1 VNIQSLMSERAIVL
15 HDGGRY
21 ICRQPTC
28 ETVILALGHFA
39 AEILGCRLTYRKNPA
54 AFALAPVRVV
64 MSSLADMHRLAAVL
78 ATCCELHG
86 GVPGEFEDRLAGKGG
101 RELAAKLI
109 TGILAVCNLERL
121 IEAAEIDR
129 HVDELETAPAAGGA
143 SPRPE
148 GPSAMELLAASIGER
163 FGIAPH
169 EVMAWPYL
177 QVIDLAETILPAL
190 EKMRRGEGPEVF
202 GLSADEWEEE
212 GVTLIH

>member
-1 VNIQSLMSERAIVL
+1 MAIRSLLAERTIVL

-21 ICRQPTC
+21 ICRKPTC
-28 ETVILALGHFA
+28 ETVILALGHFG
-39 AEILGCRLTYRKNPA
+39 AEILGCRLTYRKNPR
-54 AFALAPVRVV
+54 AFSIAPVRVV
-64 MSSLADMHRLAAVL
+64 LSNVTDMHHLAVVL
-78 ATCCELHG
+78 ATCCELHD
-86 GVPGEFEDRLAGKGG
+86 GVPGEFEERLIGQGG
-101 RELAAKLI
+101 RELAAKII
-109 TGILAVCNLERL
+109 TGILAVCDLERL

-129 HVDELETAPAAGGA
+129 HVDELEAAPEAGPA
-143 SPRPE
+143 PRPE

-163 FGIAPH
+163 FGVAPH

-190 EKMRRGEGPEVF
+190 DKMRRGEGPEVF